1 MSTLW
6 ARGILNS
13 TPEHLAATNPPL
25 FAADRWQ
32 HACRLYLDAVEQN
45 DRDKAAWGAVNQAT
59 LQIITAV
66 RRAERDGR
74 KTLRVA
80 DLVALINQHGGAP

>member
-6 ARGILNS
+6 ARGILD
-13 TPEHLAATNPPL
+13 ATIPQLVKGNPPE
-25 FAADRWQ
+25 FMADRWQ